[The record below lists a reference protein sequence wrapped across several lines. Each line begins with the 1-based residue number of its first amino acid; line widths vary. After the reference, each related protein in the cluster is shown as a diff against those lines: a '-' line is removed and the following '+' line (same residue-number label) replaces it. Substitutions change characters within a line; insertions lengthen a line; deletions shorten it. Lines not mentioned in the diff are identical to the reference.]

1 MFFSTFFLLLL
12 NYNINGDIM
21 RKYYLFII
29 KNDFS
34 KVYKNNA
41 HTLYVTLDNIY
52 KLKNRNFIY
61 GISIYNQL
69 CQVFDADIID
79 NYLSNKSKKYIKKY
93 HNKFFINDVY
103 AREKTCIQV
112 NHSCI
117 VIKTNSNI
125 PYALR
130 IFSWYSNNIFVCDF
144 VNNDY
149 FWLSDYTTS
158 KINYEYCL

>member
-1 MFFSTFFLLLL
+1 MFFSTFFLKLII
-12 NYNINGDIM
+12 YNIIGDMM

-29 KNDFS
+29 RNDFCE
-34 KVYKNNA
+34 VYKNNA

-52 KLKNRNFIY
+52 KLKNRNFDY

-69 CQVFDADIID
+69 CQVFNTDIID
-79 NYLSNKSKKYIKKY
+79 NYLSNKSNKYIKKY

-103 AREKTCIQV
+103 AKQKTCIQV

-130 IFSWYSNNIFVCDF
+130 IFKWYSNNIFVCDF

-149 FWLSDYTTS
+149 FWLNDYVIHLP
-158 KINYEYCL
+158 KHEYCL